1 MSCLLNDLT
10 LTPYPHNAINDAESF
25 LWVMGYSITR
35 YEGPGERPKKITPE
49 LNGTLE
55 VFQSDQESQMQ
66 KMQILMYE
74 EKLHEFLKHVSP
86 ESPEFA
92 GLKELMYAWRRVID
106 LARRFTS
113 GMEFNYPH
121 RALLR
126 GIENALTKVQAEG
139 GSTGGGGL
147 VSRNR
152 DEIELAI
159 RKQQTVYYLQHSGN

>member
-35 YEGPGERPKKITPE
+35 YEGPGKRPKKITPE

-55 VFQSDQESQMQ
+55 VFQGDQESQMQ

-74 EKLHEFLKHVSP
+74 EKLHEFLKHV
-86 ESPEFA
+86 SPEFA

-126 GIENALTKVQAEG
+126 GIEDALTKVQAG
-139 GSTGGGGL
+139 DGSTGGGRL
-147 VSRNR
+147 VDRNQA
-152 DEIELAI
+152 EIRLAI
-159 RKQQTVYYLQHSGN
+159 DKQQTVYYLQHSGN

>member
-1 MSCLLNDLT
+1 MSCLLNHSDFT
-10 LTPYPHNAINDAESF
+10 KFPHNAINDAESF
-25 LWVMGYSITR
+25 LWVMGYSITS
-35 YEGPGERPKKITPE
+35 YEGPGKDPKKITPE
-49 LNGTLE
+49 LSGALE
-55 VFQSDQESQMQ
+55 IFCGDEDSHIRKLD
-66 KMQILMYE
+66 ILNSE
-74 EKLHEFLKHVSP
+74 EVLGDFLKHVSP
-86 ESPEFA
+86 GFA

-139 GSTGGGGL
+139 RSTGGGGL